1 MTRTHP
7 NLIWMPRIPR
17 GEDFQL
23 DLDSRADFPELS
35 APLNSEQDQH
45 IDDLHPLSPPHPLQL
60 SSPVVPKHPAV
71 PQDHLDLDLS
81 GLSLRFLRGS
91 GPDISL
97 DDILGSN
104 ATDDGSS
111 SSSYASSAQV
121 EDCAHFAA
129 VQNRCANMLIFNR
142 KDLPDDI
149 FVRVTAGLEIVPWKP
164 VKDILAPSGKEIVPW
179 KPTGAAL
186 ALQLFA
192 VSMEQQST
200 DDQDQQGS
208 HQSSATTFSHGF
220 EFEVQT
226 SRPNPITRVY
236 KRRPKPKK
244 ATLSLPTT
252 ASVSNP
258 TMPVVDMVNRRSQ
271 RLSAKKAGFSYRLD
285 KNPSK
290 KRKITALQISSIN
303 GEEGPVAIATLQ
315 SWGVQCGVDPG
326 DLTEEAL
333 LQAPAEG
340 NHP

>member
-1 MTRTHP
+1 
-7 NLIWMPRIPR
+7 
-17 GEDFQL
+17 
-23 DLDSRADFPELS
+23 
-35 APLNSEQDQH
+35 
-45 IDDLHPLSPPHPLQL
+45 
-60 SSPVVPKHPAV
+60 
-71 PQDHLDLDLS
+71 
-81 GLSLRFLRGS
+81 
-91 GPDISL
+91 
-97 DDILGSN
+97 
-104 ATDDGSS
+104 
-111 SSSYASSAQV
+111 
-121 EDCAHFAA
+121 
-129 VQNRCANMLIFNR
+129 
-142 KDLPDDI
+142 
-149 FVRVTAGLEIVPWKP
+149 VPWKP
-164 VKDILAPSGKEIVPW
+164 VKDIPAPSGKEIVPW